1 MKGKN
6 RLLKW
11 YIVFLAA
18 FTVFAVLDTF
28 VLTKTYEVVDT
39 AATEEISKEKTQ
51 VSSSGRRQKD
61 RRTASSGSVSD
72 QSGKSKDELS
82 VAALVT
88 EDSYTDENISV
99 KISEYEYQDTAVYV
113 AEIELGSPEY
123 LKTAFANS
131 SYGKNITAATSETAE
146 SAGAILAINGDYYG
160 VQERGYVLRNGV
172 LYRSVAA
179 AGREDLVIYG
189 DGSFEI
195 IKENEVSAEELL
207 AKGAVQI
214 LSFGPA
220 LVEEGEISVSES
232 DEVGRAKAS
241 NPRTAVAIR
250 EDGSYLFI
258 VSDGRT
264 GESEGLSLYELAAFA
279 KSLGAVTAYN
289 LDGGGSS
296 TMVFNGTLVNN
307 PVSSGTVKERKVSD
321 IVYIGY

>member
-18 FTVFAVLDTF
+18 FTAFTALDTF
-28 VLTKTYEVVDT
+28 VLTKTYEVVET
-39 AATEEISKEKTQ
+39 VAAEEVSQE
-51 VSSSGRRQKD
+51 SSSGRSSGRGPKD

-82 VAALVT
+82 GAAIVT

-99 KISEYEYQDTAVYV
+99 KISEYEYMDTAVYV

-123 LKTAFANS
+123 LKTAFAKN
-131 SYGKNITAATSETAE
+131 SYGKNITAATSDTAE
-146 SAGAILAINGDYYG
+146 SVGAILAINGDYYG

-258 VSDGRT
+258 VSDGRSS
-264 GESEGLSLYELAAFA
+264 ESEGLSLYELAVFA

-307 PVSSGTVKERKVSD
+307 PTSSGTVKERKVSD